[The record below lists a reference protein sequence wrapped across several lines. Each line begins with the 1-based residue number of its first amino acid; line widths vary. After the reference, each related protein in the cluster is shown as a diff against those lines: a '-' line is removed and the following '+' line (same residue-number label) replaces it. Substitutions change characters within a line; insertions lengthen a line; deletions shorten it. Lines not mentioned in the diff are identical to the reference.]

1 MKQSI
6 FKRVYIFYIIA
17 LAASIAFINFY
28 LTNIIKD
35 HYIEDLKNGLFSRA
49 SIIQLAMPAAKNK
62 LDAFCRQLKDSSQT
76 RITIIDMNGTVLCD
90 SDNSPA
96 HMDNHNTRPEIQQAA
111 AIGTGSSMRHN
122 STLKTEHLYIAVRT
136 ETNSGVKR
144 FIRLSVPLAQVNAYI
159 SGLSTRIN
167 LAVVLTFLSFGAI
180 LIWQTDRI
188 RMFVKQT
195 SEHADALAHGFLK
208 KKLYL
213 EEAGE
218 FTELAHNLNNMSYEL
233 EETLRDKNEEAE
245 RLKVVLRSIPDA
257 FLLIGFNGI
266 IQLSNNAARELFGTD
281 RLDGKP
287 YLEIVRNS
295 GFTSLI
301 DTVKA
306 GRQAGSAELIFD
318 FTEERYVSVR
328 VSPLQ
333 YRVGVL
339 AGYVAIFHDTTRMKQ
354 LEQMRT
360 EFVAN
365 VSHEIKTP
373 ITAIKGFAET
383 LLDGAMY
390 DRENAEAFLH
400 TIKSH
405 SERLNRLVEDLLT
418 ISRLEHRDLTI
429 NKQEFNLSDA
439 IDHVIQTIT
448 IEAAKKDIAVSRSIT
463 GEPALIL
470 ADRDRVEQI
479 LLNLADN
486 AVKFTKAGEIEI
498 GTGSDGTK
506 NFFYVKDT
514 GIGVPKKYLSRL
526 GERFFRVDPSRSR
539 EKGGTG
545 LGLAIVKHLVMA
557 HGWKMGI
564 ESEEGKGTV
573 VKVYY

>member
-6 FKRVYIFYIIA
+6 FRRVYIFYIIA

-49 SIIQLAMPAAKNK
+49 SIIQLAMPAAPKK
-62 LDAFCRQLKDSSQT
+62 LEPFCRQLKDSSRT
-76 RITIIDMNGTVLCD
+76 RITITDKKGNVLCD
-90 SDNSPA
+90 SDNNPA

-111 AIGTGSSMRHN
+111 AIGTGSSMRYS
-122 STLKTEHLYIAVRT
+122 STLKTELLYIAVRT
-136 ETNSGVKR
+136 ETDSGVKR

-218 FTELAHNLNNMSYEL
+218 FTELAHNLNDMSYEL
-233 EETLRDKNEEAE
+233 EETLRDRNEETE

-301 DTVKA
+301 DKVKA

-390 DRENAEAFLH
+390 DTENAKAFLN

-486 AVKFTKAGEIEI
+486 AVKFSEAGEIEI
-498 GTGSDGTK
+498 GTGSDGPK
-506 NFFYVKDT
+506 NYFYVKDT

-557 HGWKMGI
+557 HEWKMGI

>member
-6 FKRVYIFYIIA
+6 FRRVYIFYIIA

-49 SIIQLAMPAAKNK
+49 SIIQLAMPAAPKK
-62 LDAFCRQLKDSSQT
+62 LETFCRQLKDSSRT
-76 RITIIDMNGTVLCD
+76 RITITDKKGNVLCD
-90 SDNSPA
+90 SDNNPA

-111 AIGTGSSMRHN
+111 AIGTGSSMRYS

-136 ETNSGVKR
+136 ETDSGVKR

-218 FTELAHNLNNMSYEL
+218 FTELAHNLNDMSYEL
-233 EETLRDKNEEAE
+233 EETLRDRNEETE

-301 DTVKA
+301 DKVKA

-390 DRENAEAFLH
+390 DTENAKAFLN

-486 AVKFTKAGEIEI
+486 AVKFSEAGEIEI
-498 GTGSDGTK
+498 GTGSDGPK
-506 NFFYVKDT
+506 NYFYVKDT

-557 HGWKMGI
+557 HEWKMGI